1 MRTRMLLLVLGL
13 ASLAA
18 AADWTKRFAVTDK
31 PGLRVNA
38 NDASVEVRTGAAG
51 AIEVRVIA
59 EGWKIGSDE
68 VRVTDR
74 QIANRVELE
83 VRIPSGRWGPGNH
96 SVRVEVRAPRET
108 AAEIH
113 TGDGRILVRG
123 LHGDTRLVTGDGSIT
138 AEALDG
144 SLDART
150 GDGRIAVRGRFD
162 SLNLRTNDGSIEAEA
177 QPGSK
182 VAAGWRIQTG
192 DGSVRL
198 RLATDL
204 AADLDVH
211 TGDGSISSE
220 LPVAVSGLRSESS
233 LRGKL
238 NGGGLPL
245 TVRTGDGSIR
255 LDRL

>member
-1 MRTRMLLLVLGL
+1 MLLLVLAA
-13 ASLAA
+13 ASLAT
-18 AADWTKRFAVTDK
+18 AADWNKKFTVTGRA
-31 PGLRVNA
+31 GLRVDS
-38 NDASVEVRTGAAG
+38 NDASVEVRAGAAG

-59 EGWKIGSDE
+59 EGWTIGSDE

-74 QIANRVELE
+74 QIGNRVELE
-83 VRIPSGRWGPGNH
+83 VRIPSGHWGPGNR
-96 SVRVEVRAPRET
+96 SVRVEVKAPRET

-113 TGDGRILVRG
+113 TGDGRIQVEG

-150 GDGRIAVRGRFD
+150 GDGRIVVRGRFD
-162 SLNLRTNDGSIEAEA
+162 RLNLRTDDGSVEAEV
-177 QPGSK
+177 QPGSR
-182 VAAGWRIQTG
+182 VSAGWRIQTG

-198 RLATDL
+198 RLAADL

-211 TGDGSISSE
+211 TGDGSITSE

-238 NGGGLPL
+238 NGGGLLL
-245 TVRTGDGSIR
+245 TVRTGDGSIHLGR
-255 LDRL
+255 L